1 LIGSVIINHDRGVCH
16 IFRQIHI
23 WLVVLT
29 ILKNMKGNG
38 KDSPIYEMEN
48 KQCSKP
54 PTRYFECVSQF
65 MHTDLYLGTSQ
76 NNVLPACNPIILW
89 QFNRAIRK
97 TAILKL
103 LKMGNFQLQ
112 YVKNHG
118 IHRVPL
124 VFRVMETSWKCP
136 MSTAAGRPTL
146 KNLEKNDV
154 HQQYSCYIP
163 PSMATCPNR
172 INNTCATH

>member
-1 LIGSVIINHDRGVCH
+1 
-16 IFRQIHI
+16 
-23 WLVVLT
+23 
-29 ILKNMKGNG
+29 MKVNG

-76 NNVLPACNPIILW
+76 ANVLPACNPIILW

-146 KNLEKNDV
+146 KNLEKKRCASTIFLLYTTINGNMSES
-154 HQQYSCYIP
+154 HQQHLRHSLICF
-163 PSMATCPNR
+163 S
-172 INNTCATH
+172 